1 MQRFWDFV
9 GRVSRLPWF
18 RFSITA
24 GAGKGPGVP
33 SSVQATVAQLRYW
46 LPTIADV
53 AQVSETEEAEGW
65 RFSLVP
71 RTTGGCPVAVR
82 VQESGLV
89 DLTVASETYEGRAL
103 DKLDQ
108 LLPLVER
115 ITEGAVI
122 QRRWASRITGGFLG
136 IETIVQLEP
145 GRAWRDGLTSPSAD
159 AESHDHHFLPYRR
172 I

>member
-1 MQRFWDFV
+1 M
-9 GRVSRLPWF
+9 
-18 RFSITA
+18 
-24 GAGKGPGVP
+24 P

-53 AQVSETEEAEGW
+53 AHVSETEAAGGW

-71 RTTGGCPVAVR
+71 RTSGGCPVAVT
-82 VQESGLV
+82 VLESGQI
-89 DLTVASETYEGRAL
+89 DFTIAGETYEGRAL
-103 DKLDQ
+103 EKLDQ

-122 QRRWASRITGGFLG
+122 QRRWSSRMTGGHLG
-136 IETIVQLEP
+136 IETIVHMGP
-145 GRAWRDGLTSPSAD
+145 ARVWRDGLTAASAD